1 MKRHEYFVYIL
12 TNYNKTVLYIG
23 ITNDLIR
30 RLFEHSEKFNPDG
43 FSAKYKCKF
52 LLHWES
58 YQYVREAISR
68 EKEIKK
74 WRREKKNNLINEW
87 NPGWRFLNEEIIG
100 NE

>member
-23 ITNDLIR
+23 ITNDLKRI
-30 RLFEHSEKFNPDG
+30 LFEHSEKFNPDS

-58 YQYVREAISR
+58 YQYVREAISL

-87 NPGWRFLNEEIIG
+87 NPGWRFLNEDIFG